1 MPILTPLV
9 ILPRPSA
16 GLVQPV
22 FAQSM
27 QIFAKT
33 PTGKT
38 IRLDIELSSRFSTL
52 PASSYRAAERSPTT
66 TSSKKAR
73 CVSS

>member
-1 MPILTPLV
+1 
-9 ILPRPSA
+9 
-16 GLVQPV
+16 
-22 FAQSM
+22 M

-66 TSSKKAR
+66 TSRKKAR